1 MGMNQKRVRTAMQAN
16 FQAGRVKGRGKVRNV
31 SEGGLFV
38 GTSAI
43 PEEGEMAL
51 VSIQTPTGN
60 RLAISGLVWWTT
72 SRPGGSANRAPGFG
86 LRVLDDSQAYRNLV
100 ETLLR

>member
-1 MGMNQKRVRTAMQAN
+1 MQAQ
-16 FQAGRVKGRGKVRNV
+16 FEAGRVRGRGKVRNV

-38 GTSAI
+38 GTSSI
-43 PEEGEMAL
+43 PEEGEL
-51 VSIQTPTGN
+51 VRLHIKMPTGN

-72 SRPGGSANRAPGFG
+72 AAQQANGHRTPGFG
-86 LRVLDDSQAYRNLV
+86 LRVLDDSQAYRNLI